1 MPVLWMAESRRD
13 NEWDVAQLAVR
24 FTVNEEGDGSNPSIP
39 ANSVSLLRAVETKRN
54 VTRIEKLMSTIDNG
68 PGSAP
73 SNAEI
78 VFQLPGGPVTT
89 GIEIHAGGITGTQ
102 PQTNPS
108 WAVNYVANGAL
119 NGTGS
124 NPLPPSAAPFV
135 DPTQAG
141 FSGQSPVVAI
151 NKSTVFGVTG
161 ATVVLANPA

>member
-1 MPVLWMAESRRD
+1 
-13 NEWDVAQLAVR
+13 
-24 FTVNEEGDGSNPSIP
+24 
-39 ANSVSLLRAVETKRN
+39 
-54 VTRIEKLMSTIDNG
+54 MSTFDSG
-68 PGSAP
+68 QGSTPA
-73 SNAEI
+73 SGQT
-78 VFQLPGGPVTT
+78 VFNLPGGPVVT
-89 GIEIHAGGITGTQ
+89 GIEVHAGGITATQ

-124 NPLPPSAAPFV
+124 NPLPPSAAPYV